1 MGRAG
6 FFESEAPAA
15 GTAASAG
22 TKDPAATV
30 ASSQPADDA
39 SGTPLP
45 VLPNVARFLV
55 ERSSPD
61 ASHWNLGVLLQRPEP
76 IDPELMRGVV
86 RRLVERHDALR
97 LRFHHGING
106 WASTVAPA
114 SEALPYSSHDLS
126 GLPEAEQTAAIEGH
140 ASELQRSLDLEHGPL
155 FRIATFDL
163 GPRGARLL
171 VITHHFVMDGLSW
184 RPFWEDLE
192 AIHEALVRGDGEA
205 ELSPSTSFQEWAHTL
220 KRRADSVALRGEMR
234 AWLDLPW
241 DRVRSLPLDRTDP
254 GEGNT
259 NGSAREVILEFSV
272 DETHQVFQQTPRVPH
287 KVDFLLTALAQTLA
301 GWTDSDSVL
310 FDMMGHGRDEE
321 AFDDV
326 DLFGAIGFFISYTPM
341 VLAVPRD
348 ARTALQVLGSQI
360 QPILRRGLDF
370 DLLRYMTSDATIRQT
385 FGALPRAQVLF
396 NHLGRRDELD
406 TVPPG
411 SSFSLAPESIGQT
424 HSPQGLR
431 YYPIAISSQV
441 WRDQLRLNFVYSE
454 NLHERT
460 TVEALAERYREHLMA
475 QAARWRSA

>member
-1 MGRAG
+1 
-6 FFESEAPAA
+6 
-15 GTAASAG
+15 
-22 TKDPAATV
+22 
-30 ASSQPADDA
+30 
-39 SGTPLP
+39 
-45 VLPNVARFLV
+45 
-55 ERSSPD
+55 
-61 ASHWNLGVLLQRPEP
+61 
-76 IDPELMRGVV
+76 
-86 RRLVERHDALR
+86 
-97 LRFHHGING
+97 
-106 WASTVAPA
+106 
-114 SEALPYSSHDLS
+114 
-126 GLPEAEQTAAIEGH
+126 
-140 ASELQRSLDLEHGPL
+140 
-155 FRIATFDL
+155 
-163 GPRGARLL
+163 
-171 VITHHFVMDGLSW
+171 
-184 RPFWEDLE
+184 
-192 AIHEALVRGDGEA
+192 
-205 ELSPSTSFQEWAHTL
+205 
-220 KRRADSVALRGEMR
+220 
-234 AWLDLPW
+234 
-241 DRVRSLPLDRTDP
+241 
-254 GEGNT
+254 
-259 NGSAREVILEFSV
+259 
-272 DETHQVFQQTPRVPH
+272 
-287 KVDFLLTALAQTLA
+287 
-301 GWTDSDSVL
+301 
-310 FDMMGHGRDEE
+310 MGHGRDEE

-460 TVEALAERYREHLMA
+460 TVEALADRYREHLMA